1 MKWVKKI
8 INYPCRDTEEDR
20 FPGKDVG
27 VAILDTGEWVII
39 MLS

>member
-8 INYPCRDTEEDR
+8 INYHCRDTEEDR

-39 MLS
+39 LLS